1 MTLTNF
7 PMLARALC
15 AGKAFVARVSNNI
28 YGFHNPHTILN
39 KKRLSENNCKS
50 FFFCGPAKNRTWIL
64 SFGNS
69 RTIHCTTRPFCY
81 SLLRYCVIALFS
93 YTLFR

>member
-7 PMLARALC
+7 PMLARELC

-50 FFFCGPAKNRTWIL
+50 FFYLRGQGAKCRT
-64 SFGNS
+64 F
-69 RTIHCTTRPFCY
+69 
-81 SLLRYCVIALFS
+81 
-93 YTLFR
+93 